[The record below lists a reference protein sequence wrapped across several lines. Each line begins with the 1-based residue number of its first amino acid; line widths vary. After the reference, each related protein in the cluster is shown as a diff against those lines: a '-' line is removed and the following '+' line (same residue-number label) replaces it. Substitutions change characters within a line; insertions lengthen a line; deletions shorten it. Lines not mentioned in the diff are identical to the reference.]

1 MAIAEELSSPLMA
14 ASDARVDTSRRN
26 LPAERDTGGS
36 ARPAE
41 DARAYPSVVE
51 VLNQPLVRKS
61 LPAILLTSLLS
72 ILVIVFFLINSGD
85 YRVLHP
91 GMSEVDR
98 AEAME
103 VLASSAIPV
112 RLEASTGALTVP
124 VENYHDA
131 RMALAA
137 AGLPRD
143 VSSGAMD
150 YLTEQSTMTTSQFME
165 EALYNAA
172 IENELSRSIARIS
185 TVQSAR
191 VHIAAP
197 RQSNFIRNKTP
208 TKASVVVTPYS
219 GRAVSQPQVE
229 AIVNLVA
236 SSVPYLATT
245 DVSVV
250 DDRGNLLTSP
260 SGASTL
266 QQASEELTYQQ
277 SVETMYKERIDAL
290 LMPLVGEGA
299 VTTKVDVAIDFTQVE
314 STFEEFD
321 QNGAGPRSRSESIRM
336 DMSAADTAQGIP
348 GGVSNIVPNDTV
360 VAPQAA
366 AADATIDGAG
376 AAPNAVRSSETI
388 RNYELDRSVRYTRNQ
403 VGTLNRLSV
412 AIAVDEAA
420 LTLALDLPDAGA
432 EAAEAVDVDA
442 LLAAEVAKLENLVRA
457 AIGFDAAR
465 GDALTIVT
473 SRFHSEEVVGISLPW
488 HEQPSLIAL
497 IKYSMI
503 VLLLGLFMVIVVRPV
518 MKLYMPQPTLADA
531 LSQEDT
537 LNSNDLSPQEL
548 AMLSSGD
555 AAGIDEIKAKL
566 RPKKSSISADML
578 DTANTYDDKVAL
590 IRLLVAEDSA
600 RVANVLKKLIKP
612 V

>member
-1 MAIAEELSSPLMA
+1 MAIAEEISSPLMS
-14 ASDARVDTSRRN
+14 ASDARVDASRRN
-26 LPAERDTGGS
+26 LPAERDAGGG

-41 DARAYPSVVE
+41 DARAYPTVVE

-61 LPAILLTSLLS
+61 LPAILLTVLLS
-72 ILVIVFFLINSGD
+72 ILVIVFFVINGGD

-112 RLEASTGALTVP
+112 RLDASTGALTVP
-124 VENYHDA
+124 IENYHDA

-165 EALYNAA
+165 EALYTAA

-219 GRAVSQPQVE
+219 GRSVSQPQVE
-229 AIVNLVA
+229 AIINLVA

-266 QQASEELTYQQ
+266 QQASQELTYQQ

-299 VTTKVDVAIDFTQVE
+299 VTTKVDVAIDFTEVE
-314 STFEEFD
+314 STFEEYD

-336 DMSAADTAQGIP
+336 DMSTADTAQGIP

-360 VAPQAA
+360 VAPLDA

-412 AIAVDEAA
+412 AIAVDEVA
-420 LTLALDLPDAGA
+420 LTQALDLPDGDA
-432 EAAEAVDVDA
+432 EAAAVDVDA
-442 LLAAEVAKLENLVRA
+442 LLAEEVAKLDSLVRA

-473 SRFHSEEVVGISLPW
+473 SRFRNDEAISISLPW
-488 HEQPSLIAL
+488 HEQPTLIAL

-503 VLLLGLFMVIVVRPV
+503 VLLLALFMVIVVRPV
-518 MKLYMPQPTLADA
+518 MKIYMPQPTLADA

-612 V
+612 A

>member
-1 MAIAEELSSPLMA
+1 MAIAEEISSPLMS
-14 ASDARVDTSRRN
+14 ASDARVDASRRN
-26 LPAERDTGGS
+26 LPAERDAGGG

-41 DARAYPSVVE
+41 DARAYPTVVE

-61 LPAILLTSLLS
+61 LPAILLTVLLS
-72 ILVIVFFLINSGD
+72 ILVIVFFVINGGD

-112 RLEASTGALTVP
+112 RLDASTGALTVP
-124 VENYHDA
+124 IENYHDA

-165 EALYNAA
+165 EALYTAA

-219 GRAVSQPQVE
+219 GRSVSQPQVE
-229 AIVNLVA
+229 AIINLVA

-266 QQASEELTYQQ
+266 QQASQELTYQQ

-299 VTTKVDVAIDFTQVE
+299 VTTKVDVAIDFTEVE

-336 DMSAADTAQGIP
+336 DMSTADTAQGIP

-360 VAPQAA
+360 VAPLDA

-412 AIAVDEAA
+412 AIAVDEVA
-420 LTLALDLPDAGA
+420 LTQALDLPDGDA
-432 EAAEAVDVDA
+432 EAAAVDVDA
-442 LLAAEVAKLENLVRA
+442 LLAEEVAKLDSLVRA

-473 SRFHSEEVVGISLPW
+473 SRFRNDEAISISLPW
-488 HEQPSLIAL
+488 HEQPTLIAL

-503 VLLLGLFMVIVVRPV
+503 VLLLALFMVIVVRPV
-518 MKLYMPQPTLADA
+518 MKIYMPQPTLADA

-612 V
+612 A